1 MLLNA
6 FFVFF
11 IIESNRASVFGRD
24 SVPDALIKSSTE
36 SGLPAEYNA
45 DSIFAVLFLARDKK
59 VEIEQLGDDIEIT
72 LIESTKR

>member
-11 IIESNRASVFGRD
+11 IIESNKANVFGRD

-45 DSIFAVLFLARDKK
+45 DSIFAVASSSFSFFT
-59 VEIEQLGDDIEIT
+59 IF
-72 LIESTKR
+72 STF